1 MRATGLSF
9 SYGHFGYGTK
19 DGAKEVVSD
28 LRLELRPFETVGV
41 VGPNGA
47 GKSTVI
53 GLLTRVLEPTRGEVT
68 LDDVPLRKWSRLEL
82 ARRVAVVP
90 QGGELPGDFSVYDVV
105 MMGRTPHTGFWGFWA
120 AEGPADVAVVERAMR
135 RTDTWAFRDRR
146 VEALS
151 GGERQRV
158 LLARALA
165 QEPAYLLLDEP
176 TNHLD
181 LKYQIEVL
189 SMTRLEVAR
198 GLGALVVLH
207 DLNLAA
213 RVCDR
218 VLVLHQGRLRA
229 TGTPAEVL
237 TETLIREV
245 YGADA
250 HVFLQPGTRTPV
262 VLPRL

>member
-1 MRATGLSF
+1 MSLRAEGL
-9 SYGHFGYGTK
+9 HFGYGS
-19 DGAKEVVSD
+19 GQGSREVVTDFS
-28 LRLELRPFETVGV
+28 LELRPFETVGV

-47 GKSTVI
+47 GKSTLI
-53 GLLTRVLEPTRGEVT
+53 GLLTRVLVPTKGEVT
-68 LDDVPLRKWSRLEL
+68 LDGISIRKKSRLEL
-82 ARRVAVVP
+82 ARRVAVLP
-90 QGGELPGDFSVYDVV
+90 QGGELPGDFSVHDIV
-105 MMGRTPHTGFWGFWA
+105 MMGRTPHLGFLA
-120 AEGPADVAVVERAMR
+120 AEGQTDLDVVEWALR
-135 RTDTWAFRDRR
+135 RTDTWGFRDRP
-146 VEALS
+146 VSALS

-189 SMTRLEVAR
+189 SFTRLEVAR

-218 VLVLHQGRLRA
+218 VLVMHKGRLRA
-229 TGTPAEVL
+229 QGAPAEVF
-237 TETLIREV
+237 TERLIREV

-250 HVFLQPGTRTPV
+250 HVFAQPGTKVPV